1 MERQIGHMVR
11 LIDDLLDISRITS
24 GKIVLQRAP
33 TSLAELIQAAVD
45 AQRAAIETS
54 HIELTID
61 MPPQTCIVDVDPTR
75 FVQILSNVLHNASK
89 FTPPHGKIRCSA
101 AILPTANPS
110 RVAITISDTG
120 VGIAKDLLTQI
131 FEMFTQ
137 AASATE
143 RHHGGLG
150 IGLALARRLV
160 EMHGG
165 DIAADSGG
173 LGQGSTFTITM
184 PVCEAHL
191 TQAATRLLD
200 VPRVECR
207 VLIIDD
213 NRDAAKTIAMLVEEL
228 GASTRIAHD
237 ATSGLQAL
245 DESVPD
251 VVFLD
256 IGMPGIDGY
265 ETCRQMR
272 RRPSNKAPVIIAVTG
287 WGQPQDKQRALDAGF
302 DAHLTKPV
310 ELDALARILT
320 CIPPSQIK

>member
-1 MERQIGHMVR
+1 
-11 LIDDLLDISRITS
+11 
-24 GKIVLQRAP
+24 
-33 TSLAELIQAAVD
+33 
-45 AQRAAIETS
+45 
-54 HIELTID
+54 
-61 MPPQTCIVDVDPTR
+61 
-75 FVQILSNVLHNASK
+75 LSNAVK
-89 FTPPHGKIRCSA
+89 FTPHGGNIEIA
-101 AILPTANPS
+101 LS
-110 RVAITISDTG
+110 RERDRAVFAVTDTG
-120 VGIAKDLLTQI
+120 QGIDPAFLPHV
-131 FEMFTQ
+131 FEMFRQ
-137 AASATE
+137 ADGSNS
-143 RHHGGLG
+143 RRHGGLG
-150 IGLALARRLV
+150 IGLALAKRLV

-165 DIAADSGG
+165 EIAADSGG

-184 PVCEAHL
+184 PVCEARL
-191 TQAATRLLD
+191 TQAATRPLD
-200 VPRVECR
+200 VPRIECR

-237 ATSGLQAL
+237 ATTGLQAL

-320 CIPPSQIK
+320 CSPPSQGK